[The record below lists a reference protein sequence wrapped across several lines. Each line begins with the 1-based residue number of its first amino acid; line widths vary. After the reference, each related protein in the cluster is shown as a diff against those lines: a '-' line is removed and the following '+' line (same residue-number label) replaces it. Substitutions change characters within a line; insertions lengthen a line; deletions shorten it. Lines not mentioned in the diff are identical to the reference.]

1 MNSLNSVTKYDSK
14 RARTCRLLCKRPGCY
29 HIASMRQDLKFE
41 PNPCFSDLSPDPK
54 RATGR
59 IKPLH
64 NWWRI
69 QPVGSVHRS
78 QDTEEAKADKTRK
91 GNKASTGSDYCK
103 SEIFS

>member
-1 MNSLNSVTKYDSK
+1 MYRRKTLTG
-14 RARTCRLLCKRPGCY
+14 P
-29 HIASMRQDLKFE
+29 
-41 PNPCFSDLSPDPK
+41 PDPM

-59 IKPLH
+59 TLH

-91 GNKASTGSDYCK
+91 GNKASTGSDY
-103 SEIFS
+103 